1 MTAGRGTRREPR
13 LRLIATFPTTTAAIA
28 MERDCRRAGLPG
40 KLIPVPRS
48 ISASCGMAWCAL
60 PEEREVLEGAV
71 PSDPAIRVE
80 GWYYV
85 MF

>member
-1 MTAGRGTRREPR
+1 MSGPDGE
-13 LRLIATFPTTTAAIA
+13 LR
-28 MERDCRRAGLPG
+28 
-40 KLIPVPRS
+40 LIPVPRS

>member
-1 MTAGRGTRREPR
+1 MLYFTGDMHGDKRRFGAWR
-13 LRLIATFPTTTAAIA
+13 LRWLGA
-28 MERDCRRAGLPG
+28 RDTLV
-40 KLIPVPRS
+40 I
-48 ISASCGMAWCAL
+48 CGDFGFLWNGSQ
-60 PEEREVLEGAV
+60 EEREVLEGAV

>member
-1 MTAGRGTRREPR
+1 VSAPEPS
-13 LRLIATFPTTTAAIA
+13 LRLIATFATTHAAIS
-28 MERDCRRAGLPG
+28 MERLCRARGLPG

-48 ISASCGMAWCAL
+48 ISASCGMAWCAQ

-71 PSDPAIRVE
+71 PSDSAIRVE

>member
-1 MTAGRGTRREPR
+1 MSGPDGE
-13 LRLIATFPTTTAAIA
+13 LRLIATFATTHSAIS
-28 MERDCRRAGLPG
+28 MERLCRAQGLPG
-40 KLIPVPRS
+40 RLIPVPRS

-80 GWYYV
+80 GWSYV